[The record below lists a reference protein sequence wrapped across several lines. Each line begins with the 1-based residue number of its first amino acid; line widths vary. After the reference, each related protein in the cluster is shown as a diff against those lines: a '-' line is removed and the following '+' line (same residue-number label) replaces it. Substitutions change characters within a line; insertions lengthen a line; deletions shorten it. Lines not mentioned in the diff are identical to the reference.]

1 MARIETWA
9 LVTNGVQARILRGLE
24 NGGAQAPIDIVSK
37 ADSTHLRDI
46 MSDRSGRSFK
56 SGDTGRRSGMEL
68 GSDPVR
74 RDMQDFAQETLS
86 VLESHLRA
94 GRFNRLAVFA
104 APKML
109 GILRQEMPASLLAAV
124 VLEKDANLINLPDDD
139 LLDVVCK
146 AVRKE
151 PLE

>member
-1 MARIETWA
+1 
-9 LVTNGVQARILRGLE
+9 
-24 NGGAQAPIDIVSK
+24 
-37 ADSTHLRDI
+37 
-46 MSDRSGRSFK
+46 
-56 SGDTGRRSGMEL
+56 
-68 GSDPVR
+68 
-74 RDMQDFAQETLS
+74 MQDFAQETLS